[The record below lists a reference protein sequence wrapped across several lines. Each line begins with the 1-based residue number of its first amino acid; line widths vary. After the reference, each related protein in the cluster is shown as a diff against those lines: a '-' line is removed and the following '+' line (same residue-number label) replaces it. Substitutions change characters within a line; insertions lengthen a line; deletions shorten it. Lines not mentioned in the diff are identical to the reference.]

1 MPTLL
6 AEQDTDIAG
15 SSSSQLSGFKPDF
28 ISNTWAAADWLEVR
42 KEQHRSLTRIFL
54 QEFTQSLHDFTFY
67 LQFMEIAG
75 GVGRVGKWGRDTGN
89 GIPEAQDTCVILAVT
104 QCDTF
109 LAVALYHGL
118 TLCLYMGL
126 THSFQ
131 YGYLTL
137 STIITT
143 IRPNTKTY
151 TQINPLKL

>member
-28 ISNTWAAADWLEVR
+28 ISNTWAAADWHEVR

-75 GVGRVGKWGRDTGN
+75 GVGRVGK
-89 GIPEAQDTCVILAVT
+89 
-104 QCDTF
+104 
-109 LAVALYHGL
+109 
-118 TLCLYMGL
+118 
-126 THSFQ
+126 
-131 YGYLTL
+131 
-137 STIITT
+137 
-143 IRPNTKTY
+143 
-151 TQINPLKL
+151 

>member
-42 KEQHRSLTRIFL
+42 KEQHRSLTLIFL
-54 QEFTQSLHDFTFY
+54 LSSPDFTFY
-67 LQFMEIAG
+67 FQFMKIAG
-75 GVGRVGKWGRDTGN
+75 GVGRVVKWGRDTGN